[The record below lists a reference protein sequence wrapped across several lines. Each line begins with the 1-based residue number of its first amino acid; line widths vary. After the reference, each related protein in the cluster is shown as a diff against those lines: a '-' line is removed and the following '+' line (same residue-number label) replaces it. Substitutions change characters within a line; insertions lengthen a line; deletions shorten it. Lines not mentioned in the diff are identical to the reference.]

1 MSYDLNWNTNSYSSE
16 FKSHMEDFILV
27 IIILLS
33 SDKGFGSTLVGYI
46 YVPDLVYLVF
56 VIYIQYF
63 SL

>member
-1 MSYDLNWNTNSYSSE
+1 
-16 FKSHMEDFILV
+16 MEDFILV